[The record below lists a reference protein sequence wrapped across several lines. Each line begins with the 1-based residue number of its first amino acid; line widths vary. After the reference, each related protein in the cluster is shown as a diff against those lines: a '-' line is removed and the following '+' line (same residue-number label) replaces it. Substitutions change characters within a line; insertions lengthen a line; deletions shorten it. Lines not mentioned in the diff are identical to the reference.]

1 MQQHAE
7 HLAVMDIGRRRG
19 DRVNGPRSTIDAH
32 MRFGEWR
39 EGIAPSRSLRT
50 VREPLDSYGSHHL
63 TVGSIAQCEKRLG

>member
-1 MQQHAE
+1 MNVRAGGSNR
-7 HLAVMDIGRRRG
+7 MDY
-19 DRVNGPRSTIDAH
+19 PLSAIDADVG
-32 MRFGEWR
+32 FGEWR